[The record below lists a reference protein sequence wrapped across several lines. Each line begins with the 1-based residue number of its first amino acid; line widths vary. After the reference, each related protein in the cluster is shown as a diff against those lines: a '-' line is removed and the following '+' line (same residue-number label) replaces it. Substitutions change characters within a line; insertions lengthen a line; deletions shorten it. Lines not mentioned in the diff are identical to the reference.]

1 MILAILQAQMS
12 STRLPGKVMMPLAG
26 APMIERQIERIV
38 AADIGE
44 AKGDQRPLIPV
55 PTAGQGVSAR
65 RQ

>member
-1 MILAILQAQMS
+1 
-12 STRLPGKVMMPLAG
+12 MMPLAG